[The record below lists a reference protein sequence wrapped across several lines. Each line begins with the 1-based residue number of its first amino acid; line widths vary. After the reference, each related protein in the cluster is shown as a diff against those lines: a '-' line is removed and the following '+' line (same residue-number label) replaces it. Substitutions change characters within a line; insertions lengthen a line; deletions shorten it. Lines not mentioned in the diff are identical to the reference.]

1 MEITM
6 ITEQEIELFNALQ
19 NKLADAGLE
28 LYKAQRELYLEFDST
43 VIGGRL
49 DPDTLR
55 LESIN
60 TIDLTFVDN
69 EGDFEWVSLKD
80 LLNPEES
87 LKQLRERLQKK
98 KEEREVREALRFE
111 TKKLQAQEKIRK
123 LQEEF
128 GL

>member
-1 MEITM
+1 M